1 MAVTKPSSMVRLSA
15 TGCSLR
21 GVRSQRSSSSGD
33 IGGLIMPDVAALRL
47 AGGSC
52 SGLQRLRGAGGLPD
66 PGQELMQ
73 LMLVWTAPDGISVPE

>member
-1 MAVTKPSSMVRLSA
+1 MWP
-15 TGCSLR
+15 
-21 GVRSQRSSSSGD
+21 
-33 IGGLIMPDVAALRL
+33 PLRL

-73 LMLVWTAPDGISVPE
+73 LMLVWTAPDGISRARMSSMQSQEPREPSVDRLSELGWIRRSTFSNFMA